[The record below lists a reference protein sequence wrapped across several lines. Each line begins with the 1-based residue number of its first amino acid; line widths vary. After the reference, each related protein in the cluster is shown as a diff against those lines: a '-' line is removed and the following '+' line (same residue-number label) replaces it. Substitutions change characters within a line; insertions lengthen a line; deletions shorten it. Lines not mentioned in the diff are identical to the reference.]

1 MVWRLVLP
9 LVAVVAVV
17 SCIGAYDV
25 KAPPVPNTTRTP
37 TIIGVIA
44 GREPDGVTY
53 RLEDGT
59 IVDVGGPNSSAAPAA
74 LLGERFHGDGS
85 LLLFGEDAQGRFYAA
100 TRVRDEQGCFGIYGG
115 TGYIDPGRIHYSSG
129 LVVPFAED
137 IERKNNRD
145 HIDHTWLMEFDV
157 VCLNEAGQVTLIE
170 QLSFGS

>member
-1 MVWRLVLP
+1 MVRRLVLP

-17 SCIGAYDV
+17 GCIGAYDV

-37 TIIGVIA
+37 TIIGVA
-44 GREPDGVTY
+44 GPESDGVY

-59 IVDVGGPNSSAAPAA
+59 IVDVGGPRSSAAPAA
-74 LLGERFHGDGS
+74 LLGEEFHGAGS

-100 TRVRDEQGCFGIYGG
+100 ARARDEQGCFRIYGG

-129 LVVPFAED
+129 LVVPFAEG
-137 IERKNNRD
+137 IKRKNNRD
-145 HIDHTWLMEFDV
+145 HIDHTWLFEFDL

-170 QLSFGS
+170 QLSFLS